1 MMNILFRK
9 GSLAPPLSLLW
20 LGFKVTLYLI
30 LAMIS
35 TDLVVVAYQQF

>member
-1 MMNILFRK
+1 MNINRSKNL
-9 GSLAPPLSLLW
+9 LPPSLSLVW
-20 LGFKVTLYLI
+20 LGFKIVVYLI

>member
-1 MMNILFRK
+1 MDRIRSK
-9 GSLAPPLSLLW
+9 GGLVPPLSFVW
-20 LGFKVTLYLI
+20 LAFKVVIYLI

>member
-1 MMNILFRK
+1 MNTNRSKNLLRPSISLF
-9 GSLAPPLSLLW
+9 W
-20 LGFKVTLYLI
+20 LGFKVVVYLI